1 MPDID
6 FTKEDT
12 RTSIILL
19 QQKIEELIKDFQ
31 EFKAEDK
38 EWKDS
43 YKQDKEQENIRLQ
56 RLEEFMIKKI
66 TENGYLK
73 DQTIHDKEQI
83 KQCNARFEHYDEA
96 CHWIESYKKFFW
108 LVLSVFVTSIITN
121 FLSLFDVIL
130 KK

>member
-6 FTKEDT
+6 ISKEDV

-19 QQKIEELIKDFQ
+19 QQKIEELIDDFK
-31 EFKAEDK
+31 EFKDDDKTWKESYKRDK
-38 EWKDS
+38 E
-43 YKQDKEQENIRLQ
+43 KEDERIKE
-56 RLEEFMIKKI
+56 LEEFMIKKI
-66 TENGYLK
+66 TENGYSK

-83 KQCNARFEHYDEA
+83 KQCNARFERYDEA

-108 LVLSVFVTSIITN
+108 LVLSVFVTGIITN
-121 FLSLFDVIL
+121 FLSIFDVIL

>member
-43 YKQDKEQENIRLQ
+43 YKQDKEKEDERIKE
-56 RLEEFMIKKI
+56 LEEFMIKKI
-66 TENGYLK
+66 TENGYSK
-73 DQTIHDKEQI
+73 DKTIHDKELI
-83 KQCNARFEHYDEA
+83 KQCNARFERYDEV
-96 CHWIESYKKFFW
+96 CHWVENYKKFFW
-108 LVLSVFVTSIITN
+108 LILSVFVTGIITN
-121 FLSLFDVIL
+121 FLSIFDGIF